1 MDDAAPR
8 VLPIPLAGIILGL
21 LLAAAAAVFLTATA
35 AHAEVTGPCSATIA
49 GADVAPLDSGSTGDA
64 VEVDVDSDIIATMSA
79 QQGFR
84 SHQIKL
90 RFLGN
95 VIPARTVESRT
106 DSGEPSF
113 TETVHVSDY
122 AWAGVGLYKVSGVA
136 TLSDGTRCT
145 GAALVKV
152 TGRNPLTTVAGG
164 VAAGVTV
171 LGTVGG
177 LASGVAAAAGN
188 ARPLSAAE
196 EAVNTLQEASE
207 ADERRRRADVIRE
220 RMTRPETPNAAFLV
234 WLMNWW
240 ACICL
245 AALSVL
251 LVPLMTLMGTGG
263 QGKPPTAVGAAV
275 APPPRLPR
283 APWGPRITLV
293 GLIGGVLA
301 GAGVLVL
308 LQQFAVVYP
317 TKEWAICLLALGAAV
332 YGLVLPTIGYT
343 IGWARVN
350 GKVDRMERDLGW
362 S

>member
-21 LLAAAAAVFLTATA
+21 LLAAATAVFLTATA

-136 TLSDGTRCT
+136 TLSDGTRTFFVKTLAAPRPPAGRVSGGVPFT
-145 GAALVKV
+145 GASSRK
-152 TGRNPLTTVAGG
+152 
-164 VAAGVTV
+164 
-171 LGTVGG
+171 
-177 LASGVAAAAGN
+177 S
-188 ARPLSAAE
+188 S
-196 EAVNTLQEASE
+196 S
-207 ADERRRRADVIRE
+207 
-220 RMTRPETPNAAFLV
+220 
-234 WLMNWW
+234 
-240 ACICL
+240 
-245 AALSVL
+245 
-251 LVPLMTLMGTGG
+251 PLM
-263 QGKPPTAVGAAV
+263 PNCRFNCRAVPMFTYSPAA
-275 APPPRLPR
+275 
-283 APWGPRITLV
+283 
-293 GLIGGVLA
+293 
-301 GAGVLVL
+301 
-308 LQQFAVVYP
+308 
-317 TKEWAICLLALGAAV
+317 
-332 YGLVLPTIGYT
+332 
-343 IGWARVN
+343 
-350 GKVDRMERDLGW
+350 
-362 S
+362 